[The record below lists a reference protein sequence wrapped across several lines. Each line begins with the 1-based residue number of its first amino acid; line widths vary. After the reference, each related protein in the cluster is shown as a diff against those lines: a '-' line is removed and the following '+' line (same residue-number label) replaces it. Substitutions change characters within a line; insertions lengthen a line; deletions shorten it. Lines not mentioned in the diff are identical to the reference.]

1 MEPKALFSQES
12 FLLCLSKAWKEN
24 VIVIAL
30 NCLCFGLYIFPS
42 YFQSLL
48 KLTGWRGPVPQPVT
62 GLVVA
67 KHTLLSEILEVR
79 SFLWN
84 YVFSTCLPSTLFL
97 VHAVLSQNLSSS
109 LRMELSCIADA
120 HGFMLSLFIY
130 VNKKKKKELL
140 GRLYRWLWLLF
151 CNSCNFFFYLKINT
165 FLIKEK

>member
-1 MEPKALFSQES
+1 MFSQES

-48 KLTGWRGPVPQPVT
+48 KLTGWHGPVPQPVT